1 MVDRLDQ
8 QARRQALSDL
18 MDGAAEDG
26 DVARACAAWREDG
39 QARADWY
46 AYHLIGD
53 VLRSEDLAHPP
64 QRDEAFLAAF
74 RTRLA
79 AEPVVLAPQQAPQ
92 IELAEPLVAPRR
104 AANGGPAARAAV
116 GRRSFWRRAW
126 AAPTAVAAGFMAVA
140 GVLVVTRVAEVP
152 GPATGGAVMA
162 GAPAVGGIQPVVA
175 SLPPAQAGVV
185 PVSVPVANGRLIRDA
200 RLDRY
205 LAAHKQYGG
214 SSVLAMPA
222 VSVRVAAP
230 AGTER

>member
-18 MDGAAEDG
+18 MDGAADDG
-26 DVARACAAWREDG
+26 DAARACAAWREDG
-39 QARADWY
+39 HSRADWY

-53 VLRSEDLAHPP
+53 VLRSEDLAHRP
-64 QRDEAFLAAF
+64 QRDEAFLAAL

-92 IELAEPLVAPRR
+92 IALAEPFAAPRR
-104 AANGGPAARAAV
+104 AANGGPAERAAT

-140 GVLVVTRVAEVP
+140 GALVVTRVAEVP
-152 GPATGGAVMA
+152 GTAPGAPVIA
-162 GAPAVGGIQPVVA
+162 GAPAAGGIQPVVA
-175 SLPPAQAGVV
+175 GLPPVQAAAL
-185 PVSVPVANGRLIRDA
+185 PVPVANGRLIRDA

-230 AGTER
+230 AGSER

>member
-8 QARRQALSDL
+8 QTRRQALSDL
-18 MDGAAEDG
+18 MDGAADDG
-26 DVARACAAWREDG
+26 AVARACAAWREDG
-39 QARADWY
+39 QSRADWY

-53 VLRSEDLAHPP
+53 VLRSEDLAHRP
-64 QRDEAFLAAF
+64 QRDEAFLAAL

-92 IELAEPLVAPRR
+92 IELPQPLAAPRR
-104 AANGGPAARAAV
+104 AANGGPAGRAGT

-152 GPATGGAVMA
+152 GTAPGGAVIA
-162 GAPAVGGIQPVVA
+162 GAPATAGIQPVVA
-175 SLPPAQAGVV
+175 TLPPAQATAV

-205 LAAHKQYGG
+205 LAAHKQYGS

-230 AGTER
+230 AGSER

>member
-18 MDGAAEDG
+18 MDGAADDG

-53 VLRSEDLAHPP
+53 VLRSEDLAHRPA
-64 QRDEAFLAAF
+64 RDEAFMAAL

-92 IELAEPLVAPRR
+92 IVLQEPLVAQRQ
-104 AANGGPAARAAV
+104 AANGGPAARAATA
-116 GRRSFWRRAW
+116 RRSFWRRAW

-152 GPATGGAVMA
+152 GSAPNGAVLA
-162 GAPAVGGIQPVVA
+162 GVPAAATAGIQPVVNGT
-175 SLPPAQAGVV
+175 LQPAVV

>member
-18 MDGAAEDG
+18 MDGAADDG
-26 DVARACAAWREDG
+26 DATRACAAWREDG
-39 QARADWY
+39 QTRADWY

-53 VLRSEDLAHPP
+53 VLRSEDLAHRP
-64 QRDEAFLAAF
+64 QRDAAFLAAL

-92 IELAEPLVAPRR
+92 IELPEPLVAPRR
-104 AANGGPAARAAV
+104 AANAGPGHRATTA
-116 GRRSFWRRAW
+116 RRSFWRRAW

-140 GVLVVTRVAEVP
+140 GALVVTRVAEAP
-152 GPATGGAVMA
+152 SPAPGGAVLA
-162 GAPAVGGIQPVVA
+162 GVPAAGGVQPVVA
-175 SLPPAQAGVV
+175 TVQPPQAAVV

-230 AGTER
+230 AGSER